1 MEKIASKSE
10 ESRLSHIEKKL
21 QAQEEKFSALQT
33 KQEFQFNKIT
43 DGLNALKS
51 SLFDSKSQNKRAANE
66 TSKNSRKVCTD
77 SSRLCTFFYPDHPD
91 VKAAVKSN
99 GNTSSYKTVQNV
111 LNSDV
116 KTIHGQ
122 PHEFQW
128 FETTR
133 KHSKQLLFSEKYL
146 KETQQNTNHL
156 LQFWRI
162 DW

>member
-1 MEKIASKSE
+1 MEKVASESE

-122 PHEFQW
+122 PHEFQ
-128 FETTR
+128 
-133 KHSKQLLFSEKYL
+133 
-146 KETQQNTNHL
+146 
-156 LQFWRI
+156 
-162 DW
+162 